1 MYVNVNQLN
10 KTFDENPEYILQLLS
25 DEDINFLDFLLYTIL
40 KKSDYKL
47 AYDYIMNI
55 LKYMN
60 DNLNDT
66 YIKIFNTLLKSIT
79 NSNVKILWNKCII
92 Y

>member
-1 MYVNVNQLN
+1 
-10 KTFDENPEYILQLLS
+10 
-25 DEDINFLDFLLYTIL
+25 
-40 KKSDYKL
+40 
-47 AYDYIMNI
+47 MNI

-60 DNLNDT
+60 DSLNDT

>member
-25 DEDINFLDFLLYTIL
+25 DEDINFLDFLFYTIL

-60 DNLNDT
+60 DSLNDT

>member
-1 MYVNVNQLN
+1 MYVNINQLN

-60 DNLNDT
+60 DSLNGT